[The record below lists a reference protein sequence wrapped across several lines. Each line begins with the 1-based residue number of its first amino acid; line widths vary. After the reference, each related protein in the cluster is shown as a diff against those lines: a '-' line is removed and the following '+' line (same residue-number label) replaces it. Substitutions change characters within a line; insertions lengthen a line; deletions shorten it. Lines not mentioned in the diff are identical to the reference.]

1 MGRTACPSGEG
12 AGAGCPE
19 RPPRFETIEDFP
31 LARVLVTDDDGFAP
45 PHMIDHLVGL
55 QGASGHDLSALIR
68 VARNALFFLS
78 GERHQAARVAVLRV
92 LGTNRLEGWNP
103 TIDQVV
109 NESLTRLARAETPDL
124 VRDFSNPVFQQV
136 CRAVMGVTP
145 EDPEEWDYWA
155 SRLQEVLEP
164 LLPLRRVLELQEGF
178 QSMLGQVRGQPRR
191 STGSGPDSVLSSLSS
206 DPPDGFE
213 QEDIDALVI
222 VLYGAS
228 INLAQTLT
236 NIVQDLLERPGAGRE
251 AADEDWLALHLED
264 LIRDNLSPKYIFRIA
279 RKTEVVEGRSFV
291 AGDNV
296 MVDLRAVHG
305 DATLRVCAA
314 GEEPD
319 VRGPSQRRAH
329 LAFGFGLH
337 RCVGASL
344 TRVVLRRAIPALFQ
358 AFPDLS
364 LTGEAPE
371 VSPHSQA
378 VALDT
383 LACRT

>member
-1 MGRTACPSGEG
+1 M
-12 AGAGCPE
+12 
-19 RPPRFETIEDFP
+19 
-31 LARVLVTDDDGFAP
+31 
-45 PHMIDHLVGL
+45 
-55 QGASGHDLSALIR
+55 
-68 VARNALFFLS
+68 
-78 GERHQAARVAVLRV
+78 ARVAVLGV
-92 LGTNRLEGWNP
+92 LGTNRLEGWSP
-103 TIDQVV
+103 TIDHVV
-109 NESLTRLARAETPDL
+109 EESLERMARAERPDL
-124 VRDFSNPVFQQV
+124 VRDFSNPVFQHV

-178 QSMLGQVRGQPRR
+178 RSMLRQIRHQPRHAP
-191 STGSGPDSVLSSLSS
+191 GGAPDSVLSALSA

-213 QEDIDALVI
+213 QEDIEALVI

-236 NIVQDLLERPGAGRE
+236 NIVRDLLERPDAGRE
-251 AADEDWLALHLED
+251 AADEGWLDLHLED

-296 MVDLRAVHG
+296 MVDLRAVHR
-305 DATLRVCAA
+305 DAA
-314 GEEPD
+314 GPVRAVNEELD
-319 VRGPSQRRAH
+319 ARSPSQRRAH

-344 TRVVLRRAIPALFQ
+344 TRVVLRRAIPDLFQ
-358 AFPDLS
+358 AFPDLA
-364 LTGEAPE
+364 LTGEAPM
-371 VSPHSQA
+371 VSAHSQA

-383 LACRT
+383 LPCRI